1 MFAEG
6 GDDPMHSSLLGDGE
20 FWDAWSTFY
29 LREPGDGVLLGTRP
43 RDEFLKLL
51 STRFN
56 VDASVPCTC
65 KANVPT
71 TQSPD
76 NIVLLR
82 FEKGVALRIQSVMP
96 RSNAMHLWSSWL
108 KLALVLELGWCRQ
121 PAPGCQ
127 NIPPRKAD
135 WPLSTNRWKPTD
147 STLRTL
153 RTEVSIDYPESSD
166 SSDEVHSLSLEK
178 RPVAL
183 IPL

>member
-6 GDDPMHSSLLGDGE
+6 GDDPMHSDLLGDGE
-20 FWDAWSTFY
+20 FWDAWTSFY

-65 KANVPT
+65 KAYIPT
-71 TQSPD
+71 PQTPD

-82 FEKGVALRIQSVMP
+82 FEKGVTMRIQSVMP
-96 RSNAMHLWSSWL
+96 RSSAIHLCHSWL
-108 KLALVLELGWCRQ
+108 KDPALNYGSAVSTARHASNVGDVDSDR
-121 PAPGCQ
+121 APDSHRSS
-127 NIPPRKAD
+127 IK
-135 WPLSTNRWKPTD
+135 TNRWKPTD

-153 RTEVSIDYPESSD
+153 STEMGMDYPESSD
-166 SSDEVHSLSLEK
+166 SGDEVLSL
-178 RPVAL
+178 
-183 IPL
+183 